1 MSSYP
6 LVPIREIAKIHYG
19 KALKAENRVESGS
32 VPVFG
37 SSGQGGFHNES
48 IVDHPTLV
56 IGRKGSVGHVTYAE
70 QGGWAIDT
78 AFYTEFIESN
88 VVSLRFFFYALK
100 RSRLERWTITTS
112 IPGINR
118 DDLYTTQIPLPPIA
132 QQVRIAEILDRA
144 DAIRRK
150 RQEAIQLTE
159 ELLRSAFLE
168 MFGYPVTNPKRWEIK
183 PLGEIV
189 QFVGGGTP
197 RRDEPKYFEGS
208 ICWATSKDMSVD
220 VLSDTEE
227 HITPEAIRSSATKLV
242 EAGCLLVVVKSKIL
256 MRRLPV
262 ARTIVPTCF
271 GQDVKAIIPQEKWI
285 TRYLHRHLKFG
296 EKALL
301 RQARGVNTEGLT
313 LEHLRSY
320 PVMIPTDS
328 LMRNFVDLD
337 IAIENGAR
345 TREVSERASDDF
357 FNSLLQRA
365 FRGEL

>member
-1 MSSYP
+1 
-6 LVPIREIAKIHYG
+6 
-19 KALKAENRVESGS
+19 
-32 VPVFG
+32 
-37 SSGQGGFHNES
+37 
-48 IVDHPTLV
+48 
-56 IGRKGSVGHVTYAE
+56 
-70 QGGWAIDT
+70 
-78 AFYTEFIESN
+78 
-88 VVSLRFFFYALK
+88 
-100 RSRLERWTITTS
+100 
-112 IPGINR
+112 
-118 DDLYTTQIPLPPIA
+118 
-132 QQVRIAEILDRA
+132 
-144 DAIRRK
+144 
-150 RQEAIQLTE
+150 
-159 ELLRSAFLE
+159 